1 MAVMEREQDLY
12 APVKALLEAQ
22 GYEVKGEVG
31 AADVVGIRG
40 GAFRSACSIRRL
52 RDWRYQMRCTSLYR
66 APPAKWRAEL
76 SKTILHFA
84 AV

>member
-31 AADVVGIRG
+31 AADVVAIRG
-40 GAFRSACSIRRL
+40 GEARWL
-52 RDWRYQMRCTSLYR
+52 
-66 APPAKWRAEL
+66 
-76 SKTILHFA
+76 
-84 AV
+84 